1 MANDR
6 MEEIRRKA
14 IERAK
19 AGLTKQFAARD
30 FLVIQTVNTM
40 DELDKGLNVFSERMR
55 EWYSAHFPELT
66 RAVKDHQTYLRQVA
80 RGSRDRMADPKL
92 RALAERSSGAKFR
105 EEDYTAMAV
114 HADSL
119 ILLYTERDKLTRYL
133 EMLME
138 SEAPNM
144 NHILGTNVGARMISL
159 AGGLERLASLPASTV
174 QVLGA
179 EKALFRHLR
188 TGAPSPK
195 YGVLYQLPVIN
206 KAPKKI
212 QGKLSRTIAGKVS
225 IAAKIDFYSKRFDA
239 KLKDDLDRKLNRI
252 RSR

>member
-6 MEEIRRKA
+6 IGEIRRKA

-19 AGLTKQFAARD
+19 AGLTKQLAARD
-30 FLVIQTVNTM
+30 FLVIQTVNTI

-92 RALAERSSGAKFR
+92 RALAERSAGAKFR
-105 EEDYTAMAV
+105 EEDYTAMAM

-119 ILLYTERDKLTRYL
+119 ISLYAERDKLTEYL
-133 EMLME
+133 GVLME

-144 NHILGTNVGARMISL
+144 NGLLGTNIGARMISL
-159 AGGLERLASLPASTV
+159 AGGMERLASLPASTV

-195 YGVLYQLPVIN
+195 YGVLYQLPAIN
-206 KAPKKI
+206 KAPRKI
-212 QGKLSRTIAGKVS
+212 QGKLSRAIAAKVA
-225 IAAKIDFYSKRFDA
+225 IAAKIDFYSKRFDQ
-239 KLKDDLDRKLNRI
+239 KLKDDLEKKISRI